1 MANHLPFLPFYGR
14 DFYDDDRVACMSYE
28 EQGMYLRLLWHQWV
42 NGSIPEDPAQV
53 ARVLGVPSVPEQV
66 LACFPASD
74 GRRLNPRLHQER
86 KRVAAERDAKRRGG
100 RRGRLAQLSRN
111 GKRHLEEDGVPED
124 VAAEEPQPKRPG
136 RRRQPANPAWSSRVV
151 DTWNTVAGAAP
162 VGPLVRALKPVHDQ
176 LQDVDRLCY
185 GLAKWLLAG
194 NAKFGPA
201 VFARDWRKWVPGG
214 RDGLPRL
221 GRLAVEEFVA
231 EVRREREGEVLDATE

>member
-74 GRRLNPRLHQER
+74 GRRLNSRLQQER
-86 KRVAAERDAKRRGG
+86 SRIAAERDAKRRGG

-111 GKRHLEEDGVPED
+111 GKPDVEAEELPD
-124 VAAEEPQPKRPG
+124 EEPQPKRPG
-136 RRRQPANPAWSSRVV
+136 RRRQPANPAWSSRVI

-185 GLAKWLLAG
+185 GLAKWLLDG

-214 RDGLPRL
+214 RDGLPSL
-221 GRLAVEEFVA
+221 QELEIEEFVA
-231 EVRREREGEVLDATE
+231 EVERGRGGVLDAADR